1 MPMVAWEFIAP
12 LIMGVV
18 LILTVGGVLIL
29 RPIAKQL
36 GGLLEAMTRE
46 RLDGGPSQDV
56 AHLRELVETMN
67 QRMLLMEERQEFTDR
82 LLERG
87 GRSKSLE
94 AAPPPWG
101 TNEG

>member
-1 MPMVAWEFIAP
+1 MEWEFVAP

-46 RLDGGPSQDV
+46 RLDGGRNQEM
-56 AHLRELVETMN
+56 AHMRELLETIN

-87 GRSKSLE
+87 ARPKSLE
-94 AAPPPWG
+94 ATPPSWSSD
-101 TNEG
+101 EG